1 MLYIDY
7 MKTYKQ
13 LKTELLKDKEI
24 KRAYEKLGPEFSF
37 IEMVISKRIKKGIT
51 QKELAEKINTR
62 QSSISRFESG
72 AYNPSLT
79 FLRKIAD
86 ALDAKVKIS
95 LSEK

>member
-1 MLYIDY
+1 

-13 LKTELLKDKEI
+13 FKTELLKDKEV
-24 KRAYEKLGPEFSF
+24 KKAYEKLSPEFSF
-37 IEMVISKRIKKGIT
+37 IEMVISKRIEKGIT

-79 FLRKIAD
+79 FLRKIAN
-86 ALDAKVKIS
+86 ALGAKVKIS